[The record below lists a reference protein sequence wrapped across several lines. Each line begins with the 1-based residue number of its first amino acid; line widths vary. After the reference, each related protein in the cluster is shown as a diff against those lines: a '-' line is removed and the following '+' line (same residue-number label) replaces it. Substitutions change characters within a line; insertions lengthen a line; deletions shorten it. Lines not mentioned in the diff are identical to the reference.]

1 MLNIKKMN
9 TQQYRDEHWETIV
22 LIIMDGETD
31 LIEDLYMFMMDELDM
46 SYNKFLLQINLL
58 NLFDLDKQS
67 MDKAKKSGINELY
80 RLLTKVVSTLII
92 LDKEELYEYSKKV
105 YDKFYM
111 SFELLMSQYNYT
123 EEYDKIKENFVKI
136 MGNSI
141 TTVKETKYFKDY
153 E

>member
-46 SYNKFLLQINLL
+46 AYNKFLLQINLL

-92 LDKEELYEYSKKV
+92 FDKEELYEYSKKV

-111 SFELLMSQYNYT
+111 SFELLMSQYNHT

-141 TTVKETKYFKDY
+141 TTVKETRYFKDY